1 MALHR
6 KRFTRSSRLAVD
18 FIEKEQNKMKKK
30 QQIEFV
36 PDSRFQ
42 AMGKEAVMVLVYW
55 LAMFIGVMLS
65 AIFLGRGNPADYT
78 YLFGF
83 PLWFTVCIGIM
94 IVGILV
100 GIYLVMRVF
109 QNVSLDAEDP
119 EFDYEKGVRR

>member
-1 MALHR
+1 
-6 KRFTRSSRLAVD
+6 
-18 FIEKEQNKMKKK
+18 MKKK

-65 AIFLGRGNPADYT
+65 AIFLGRGNPSDYT

>member
-1 MALHR
+1 
-6 KRFTRSSRLAVD
+6 
-18 FIEKEQNKMKKK
+18 MKKK

-42 AMGKEAVMVLVYW
+42 AMGKEAIIVLVYW

-83 PLWFTVCIGIM
+83 PP
-94 IVGILV
+94 LV
-100 GIYLVMRVF
+100 YGMYRHHDCPAF
-109 QNVSLDAEDP
+109 SWASTWS
-119 EFDYEKGVRR
+119 

>member
-1 MALHR
+1 MN
-6 KRFTRSSRLAVD
+6 
-18 FIEKEQNKMKKK
+18 EKKK
-30 QQIEFV
+30 NELI

-42 AMGKEAVMVLVYW
+42 AMGKEAVMVLIYW
-55 LAMFIGVMLS
+55 LVMFIGVMLS
-65 AIFLGRGNPADYT
+65 AIFLGKGNPADYT

-109 QNVSLDAEDP
+109 KNVSLEAEDP

>member
-1 MALHR
+1 MN
-6 KRFTRSSRLAVD
+6 
-18 FIEKEQNKMKKK
+18 EKK
-30 QQIEFV
+30 QNELI

-42 AMGKEAVMVLVYW
+42 AMGKEAVMVLIYW
-55 LAMFIGVMLS
+55 LVMFIGVMLS
-65 AIFLGRGNPADYT
+65 AIFLGKGNPADYT

-109 QNVSLDAEDP
+109 KNVSLEAEDP